1 MFNRKKNEAP
11 AEETSNVNLED
22 IFYLLSLVAEKAGV
36 NLEADEAEKDI
47 EENEVVDVEKFFEE
61 EKQEGNHDESIKED
75 KNKELIE
82 NEDVDKRKVID
93 EIGGILKDK
102 VSEETW
108 RTIIG
113 LVEKDAYNP
122 SSDGDEKVNGCK
134 KNEAEDKEIIKKQR
148 KDSLD
153 NIEEDTEKKPILN
166 TIKNSLNN
174 FSAPVLLSR
183 RERIAEANKK
193 YSL

>member
-1 MFNRKKNEAP
+1 MFNKKKNEAP
-11 AEETSNVNLED
+11 ESGVTLDD

-36 NLEADEAEKDI
+36 DLSDEEEPV
-47 EENEVVDVEKFFEE
+47 EENAIVDTEKFFEE
-61 EKQEGNHDESIKED
+61 EKQEGDHDDSIKE
-75 KNKELIE
+75 N
-82 NEDVDKRKVID
+82 VDKRQIID

-102 VSEETW
+102 VNEETW

-153 NIEEDTEKKPILN
+153 DIEEETEKKPILN
-166 TIKNSLNN
+166 TIKNSIMGFEKPAILTKK
-174 FSAPVLLSR
+174 
-183 RERIAEANKK
+183 ERIAEANKK

>member
-1 MFNRKKNEAP
+1 MFRKKN
-11 AEETSNVNLED
+11 
-22 IFYLLSLVAEKAGV
+22 
-36 NLEADEAEKDI
+36 DI
-47 EENEVVDVEKFFEE
+47 EETNNDDVLYMLSLIAEKLGVSMDTDEDVEIEDKEEVKEENAVVDTEKFFAE
-61 EKQEGNHDESIKED
+61 EKAEGDHDDSIK
-75 KNKELIE
+75 E
-82 NEDVDKRKVID
+82 NEDVDKRQIID

-102 VSEETW
+102 VNEETW